1 MTSIRALRTFIDALE
16 DAGQLARIAQPVSM
30 QHELA
35 DVGAA
40 LERAGAAAGLFERP
54 EDSPWPIFCGGVASG
69 RRVAIAL
76 GCQPTEIVD
85 VMEHVLEPAHGIGPV
100 MADVAPWQANT
111 VEWSAPTPVPHGNF
125 PVAPVVYRGPYEYSS
140 PEVTE
145 DWLPQTKK
153 LETQAASA
161 H

>member
-1 MTSIRALRTFIDALE
+1 MTSIRDLRTFIDALE

-76 GCQPTEIVD
+76 GCP
-85 VMEHVLEPAHGIGPV
+85 G
-100 MADVAPWQANT
+100 
-111 VEWSAPTPVPHGNF
+111 
-125 PVAPVVYRGPYEYSS
+125 R
-140 PEVTE
+140 
-145 DWLPQTKK
+145 
-153 LETQAASA
+153 LETRCRRGHVFVFS
-161 H
+161 